1 MDSIFLFINLICAVV
16 IIVLVFMVS
25 AMHKKLATDELTG
38 LKTRKEL
45 LKFIDRKLSKLGEDE
60 SITVSMIDLDDF
72 KKINDTHGHMEGD
85 RRLAEFAGELKKTC
99 REIDE
104 KIFVSR
110 YGGDEFVIVGTDI
123 HAAES
128 VEKALKE
135 ISDLSFSM
143 GMTDVS
149 GTDTEGA
156 LAAADREMYRK
167 KRK

>member
-1 MDSIFLFINLICAVV
+1 MDSIFLFINLICAVI

-45 LKFIDRKLSKLGEDE
+45 LKFLDRKLSRLGEDE

-85 RRLAEFAGELKKTC
+85 RRLAEFAGELKKIC

-110 YGGDEFVIVGTDI
+110 YGGDEFVIVG
-123 HAAES
+123 AENAET
-128 VEKALKE
+128 VLRERLE
-135 ISDLSFSM
+135 LGFSM
-143 GMTDVS
+143 GTVVIYGS
-149 GTDTEGA
+149 EKAGTEEVISM
-156 LAAADREMYRK
+156 ADRAMYSAKER
-167 KRK
+167 R